1 MKTHILV
8 IIALFFLTL
17 KAQKSKDTLFFS
29 INKYYTVSPTLV
41 SNLSDRTYTE
51 SIEFGK
57 EQKKRTKT
65 NGYIFFV
72 GDGFLTKG

>member
-8 IIALFFLTL
+8 ILLLFFLTL
-17 KAQKSKDTLFFS
+17 KAQEKSKDTLFFS

-65 NGYIFFV
+65 NGYIF
-72 GDGFLTKG
+72 L

>member
-1 MKTHILV
+1 MKTHIILL
-8 IIALFFLTL
+8 LFFLNSL
-17 KAQKSKDTLFFS
+17 KAQEKSKDTVFS

-57 EQKKRTKT
+57 SKRNVRKQMV
-65 NGYIFFV
+65 IFFCR
-72 GDGFLTKG
+72 

>member
-1 MKTHILV
+1 LIDENTYFSY

-17 KAQKSKDTLFFS
+17 KAQEKSKDTLFFS

-57 EQKKRTKT
+57 SKRNVRKQMV
-65 NGYIFFV
+65 IFFV
-72 GDGFLTKG
+72 GDGF